1 MQQIF
6 AKLIKVRTFVPKS
19 CGMLIINKDTCRD
32 YLQQRLQD
40 DVAVRPLR
48 LRKAFKALGRA
59 FLRVHSDTFKTDH
72 IPMRKAG
79 DISHFPSQVSPIL
92 SFLSGNRPRD
102 CIEDNERAEWQR
114 KAVKKRSAK
123 KLGAKKPRRGRSR
136 SSYAPSRLR
145 KVMRK
150 RRGSGPVQGS
160 AERYR
165 RARIAQ
171 HGRATLPGVS
181 RI

>member
-1 MQQIF
+1 MSQ
-6 AKLIKVRTFVPKS
+6 KS
-19 CGMLIINKDTCRD
+19 CRVLIINKDTCRD

-40 DVAVRPLR
+40 DVTVRPLR

-59 FLRVHSDTFKTDH
+59 FLRVHSDNFKTDH
-72 IPMRKAG
+72 IPMRKTG
-79 DISHFPSQVSPIL
+79 NISPFPSQVSPIL

-102 CIEDNERAEWQR
+102 SMGDNERDEWQR
-114 KAVKKRSAK
+114 KAVKKLSAK
-123 KLGAKKPRRGRSR
+123 KLGAKKPRRGRRR

-150 RRGSGPVQGS
+150 RAGSGPPQGI
-160 AERYR
+160 AKRYR
-165 RARIAQ
+165 GARIAQ
-171 HGRATLPGVS
+171 PGRTTLLGAS